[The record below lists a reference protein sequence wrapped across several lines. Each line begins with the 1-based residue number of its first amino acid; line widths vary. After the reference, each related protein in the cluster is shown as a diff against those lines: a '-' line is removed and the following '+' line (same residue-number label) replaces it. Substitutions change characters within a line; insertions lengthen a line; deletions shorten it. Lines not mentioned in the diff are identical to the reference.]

1 MSSKDYGYS
10 YDIATCMYDSV
21 VRKILNECK
30 CEPTFASG
38 INQVKTFFNLKK
50 NLFLQTILFHFLC
63 VCKKINYHWYEFFF
77 SSVKQKITHLVF
89 WNNFDIDILQ
99 QRVKPP
105 LTQILLRLY
114 ELFCLFCYLYYSQQ
128 P

>member
-50 NLFLQTILFHFLC
+50 ILFLQTILFHFLC
-63 VCKKINYHWYEFFF
+63 VCKKNKISLVWIFFF
-77 SSVKQKITHLVF
+77 SQTKNHTLGVLK
-89 WNNFDIDILQ
+89 
-99 QRVKPP
+99 
-105 LTQILLRLY
+105 
-114 ELFCLFCYLYYSQQ
+114 
-128 P
+128 